1 MALTKSVE
9 AVDEWAEVAQNAV
22 REGAIVVWQERSR
35 CVWRVTDGEKVW
47 KIETPPEIV
56 GREKMPRPATEAN

>member
-22 REGAIVVWQERSR
+22 REGAIVVWQERSQW
-35 CVWRVTDGEKVW
+35 V
-47 KIETPPEIV
+47 
-56 GREKMPRPATEAN
+56 